1 MDVKTIGKLVRNKRK
16 KLNITQ
22 AYLAA
27 AANTGVRFI
36 SDLENGKP
44 TIELGKA
51 LHVLKTL
58 NIKLE
63 VIDND

>member
-44 TIELGKA
+44 TIDWKSA
-51 LHVLKTL
+51 SCFK
-58 NIKLE
+58 
-63 VIDND
+63 DP

>member
-1 MDVKTIGKLVRNKRK
+1 MDVKTIGTLVRNKRK

-44 TIELGKA
+44 TIELGKV

>member
-44 TIELGKA
+44 TIELGKV

-63 VIDND
+63 IIDND

>member
-44 TIELGKA
+44 TIELGKV

>member
-22 AYLAA
+22 LYLAA

-44 TIELGKA
+44 TIELGKV